1 MSSTVLHHITP
12 ELITRGEYN
21 RPKKIE
27 ASQAFAKAILDL
39 KDPKYGFK
47 LYQYA
52 FDEVYVFDG
61 TTPYNAGVN
70 YKREYNRPKKIEAS
84 QAFAKAIL
92 DLKDPKYGFELY
104 QYAFDEVYVFDG
116 ITRYNAGVNYKREY
130 NRPKKIEVSQA
141 FAKEILEIEDAR
153 EAFERFKVSYAKVSS
168 SDEAVQEALDTAKAG
183 P

>member
-1 MSSTVLHHITP
+1 M
-12 ELITRGEYN
+12 LILETQPLRDTRGRRTFYNEVYQYAFDEVYVFDGTTPYNAGVNYKREYN

-92 DLKDPKYGFELY
+92 DLKDPKYGFKLY

-116 ITRYNAGVNYKREY
+116 TTPYNAGVNYQRG
-130 NRPKKIEVSQA
+130 I
-141 FAKEILEIEDAR
+141 
-153 EAFERFKVSYAKVSS
+153 
-168 SDEAVQEALDTAKAG
+168 
-183 P
+183 